1 MQYTNPKIPEGINTS
16 REHPLKEFIILTVGV
31 LGGIAAIL
39 IVLALLADKL
49 AHYIPFSVE
58 NNIPYNEIADE
69 ITDKPIN
76 QYLNKLGDR
85 VVTAADLPEGMTI
98 KIHYVDSDIVNAF
111 ATLGGHVVMF
121 RGLLEKIPNENA
133 LAMVLAHEVAHIKYR
148 HPIRSL
154 GRGAAIAL
162 ALSLFSTSGSGNALN
177 GVITQT
183 GTVTV
188 LKFSRD
194 HEREADREGLR
205 IVKKMYGHVNGAEDL
220 FYVLNKENGDRQGY
234 EFFSSHPLTE
244 KRIHRVEQIKNE
256 TLATDKK
263 KTPLPENY
271 MAWLKAAQN
280 MDKVI
285 KRKTGGGSF

>member
-16 REHPLKEFIILTVGV
+16 REHPLKEFIILTGGV

-39 IVLALLADKL
+39 IVLAVLADKL
-49 AHYIPFSVE
+49 AHYIPFSAE
-58 NNIPYNEIADE
+58 TNIAFSEIADE
-69 ITDKPIN
+69 VSDKAIN

-85 VVTAADLPEGMTI
+85 IVAAADLPDGMTI
-98 KIHYVDSDIVNAF
+98 QIHYVDSDIVNAF

-133 LAMVLAHEVAHIKYR
+133 LVMVLAHEVAHIKYR

-154 GRGAAIAL
+154 GRGVAIAV
-162 ALSLFSTSGSGNALN
+162 ALSLFDTSGGGALN

-194 HEREADREGLR
+194 HEREADEEGLR
-205 IVKKMYGHVNGAEDL
+205 IVKSLYGHVHGAEDL
-220 FYVLNKENGDRQGY
+220 FYVLNKENGEKQGY
-234 EFFSSHPLTE
+234 EFFSTHPLTE
-244 KRIHRVEQIKNE
+244 NRIHQVERLKDE

-271 MAWLKAAQN
+271 TDWLKAG
-280 MDKVI
+280 ME
-285 KRKTGGGSF
+285 

>member
-1 MQYTNPKIPEGINTS
+1 MHYTNPKIPEGINTS
-16 REHPLKEFIILTVGV
+16 KEHPLKEFIILTAGV
-31 LGGIAAIL
+31 LGGIAVIL
-39 IVLALLADKL
+39 IVLALMADKL
-49 AHYIPFSVE
+49 ACYIPFSVE
-58 NNIPYNEIADE
+58 SNITYHDISDE

-76 QYLNKLGDR
+76 DYLNKLGDR
-85 VVTAADLPEGMTI
+85 VVAAADLPEGMTI

-111 ATLGGHVVMF
+111 ATLGGNVVMF
-121 RGLLEKIPNENA
+121 RGLLKKIPNENA

-154 GRGAAIAL
+154 GRGVAITL
-162 ALSLFSTSGSGNALN
+162 FLSLFSTSGNGNALN

-194 HEREADREGLR
+194 QELEADQEGLR

-220 FYVLNKENGDRQGY
+220 FYVLNKEDVDMQGY
-234 EFFSSHPLTE
+234 EFFRSHPLT
-244 KRIHRVEQIKNE
+244 KNRIHQVEQLKNE
-256 TLATDKK
+256 IHTSNKK

-271 MAWLKAAQN
+271 MAWLKAGAQY
-280 MDKVI
+280 
-285 KRKTGGGSF
+285 GQQH